1 MTHTALP
8 LPTAADLR
16 AIALAM
22 RGWLFAFA
30 AWLLEAFGAESA
42 IGRTLKLSLRAEL
55 RGARQEV
62 QELVG
67 LLALRVVRPQRG
79 TRARASFSTTPPRGF
94 RPAGR
99 PSSARRRCMRGVFP
113 RGAFWAARTLRA
125 RITLL
130 LDTLRRLDRA
140 VTRFLTRIVR
150 GPHGAEIIA
159 VAPRTAVLAGRI
171 ITLVGDDTS

>member
-1 MTHTALP
+1 MTHASLA

-16 AIALAM
+16 AIALSM

-55 RGARQEV
+55 RGARREV

-79 TRARASFSTTPPRGF
+79 TRGRASFSLTPPRGF
-94 RPAGR
+94 RSAGR
-99 PSSARRRCMRGVFP
+99 PAGARRRCMRGVFA
-113 RGAFWAARTLRA
+113 RNSFWRARTLRA
-125 RITLL
+125 RITLVAEHPAPAGP
-130 LDTLRRLDRA
+130 RRDA
-140 VTRFLTRIVR
+140 F
-150 GPHGAEIIA
+150 P
-159 VAPRTAVLAGRI
+159 
-171 ITLVGDDTS
+171 